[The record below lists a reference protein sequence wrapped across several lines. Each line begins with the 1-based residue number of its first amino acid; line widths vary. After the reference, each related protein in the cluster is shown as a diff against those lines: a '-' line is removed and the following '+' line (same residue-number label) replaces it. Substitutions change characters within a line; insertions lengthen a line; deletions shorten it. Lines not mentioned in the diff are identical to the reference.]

1 MDIFKVF
8 PLHTCSAIDLE
19 HVGRPFSRF
28 NLVPVGGRST
38 AVVLSGSGGNS
49 SPGATLA
56 TKKAVWVLA
65 STPLDGPTRAKLDEL
80 GEVKYI
86 IGPDAVHSLFL
97 GTRRIVVSMLKT
109 DFMDRG
115 LQERISKCQAHWGR
129 RTSLETTFT
138 GTHIRRG
145 YVEKYLKLQYVS

>member
-1 MDIFKVF
+1 M
-8 PLHTCSAIDLE
+8 
-19 HVGRPFSRF
+19 
-28 NLVPVGGRST
+28 
-38 AVVLSGSGGNS
+38 LSGSGGNS

-115 LQERISKCQAHWGR
+115 LQERISKCQAHWVEEHLLKPHLQGH
-129 RTSLETTFT
+129 TFDG
-138 GTHIRRG
+138 GT
-145 YVEKYLKLQYVS
+145 LKNT